1 MSPTRDLPVTCS
13 AGDSSSINVRRTMH
27 GSFRLRAPFTALL
40 TLRLADSGHDVVGL
54 VAHVPQYLHELSYP
68 DAAIALLR
76 AVDQEHG
83 PRIPFDALEARSEEH
98 TPELQSRAHLV
109 CRLTPAKKKGSRA
122 S

>member
-83 PRIPFDALEARSEEH
+83 PRIPFDALEAQAQPVRESVAAQVERSEERRVGRGC
-98 TPELQSRAHLV
+98 RA
-109 CRLTPAKKKGSRA
+109 
-122 S
+122 

>member
-1 MSPTRDLPVTCS
+1 MPGT
-13 AGDSSSINVRRTMH
+13 
-27 GSFRLRAPFTALL
+27 FRLRAPFTALL

-83 PRIPFDALEARSEEH
+83 PRIPFDALEAQAQPVRESVAAQVEAAERSEEH
-98 TPELQSRAHLV
+98 TSELQSRGHLV
-109 CRLTPAKKKGSRA
+109 CRLLLEKKHS
-122 S
+122 